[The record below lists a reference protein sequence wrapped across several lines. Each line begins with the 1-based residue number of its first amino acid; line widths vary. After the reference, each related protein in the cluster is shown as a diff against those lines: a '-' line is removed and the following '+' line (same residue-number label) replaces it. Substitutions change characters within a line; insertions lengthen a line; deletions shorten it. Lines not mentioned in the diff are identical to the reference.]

1 MLEESE
7 CSAEQTEN
15 LSFQPVEGIAMPAR
29 KFTEMQAVEALLAC
43 YGNVSA
49 AARAL
54 GVKHSTLFYRLKKSV
69 RLQEARMEAE
79 EQALDIAEDSL
90 IKAVKAGE
98 AWAVCFLLKTKGKR
112 RGYVERQE
120 TNIQLSGEAD
130 FLAAL
135 RGSGRMI
142 QD

>member
-1 MLEESE
+1 
-7 CSAEQTEN
+7 
-15 LSFQPVEGIAMPAR
+15 MPAR

>member
-1 MLEESE
+1 M
-7 CSAEQTEN
+7 A
-15 LSFQPVEGIAMPAR
+15 AR
-29 KFTEMQAVEALLAC
+29 KFTEAQAVQALLAC

-54 GVKHSTLFYRLKKSV
+54 GASHTSLWHRIKRSA
-69 RLQEARMEAE
+69 RLQEARVMAE
-79 EQALDIAEDSL
+79 EQALDLAEDSL
-90 IKAVKAGE
+90 ITAVKAGE

>member
-1 MLEESE
+1 MS
-7 CSAEQTEN
+7 
-15 LSFQPVEGIAMPAR
+15 AR
-29 KFTEMQAVEALLAC
+29 KFTEAQAAAALLAC

-49 AARAL
+49 AARRLDVA
-54 GVKHSTLFYRLKKSV
+54 HPTLWNRIKRSE
-69 RLQEARMEAE
+69 RLQEARVEAT
-79 EQALDIAEDSL
+79 EQALDLAEESL
-90 IKAVKAGE
+90 ITAVKAGE
-98 AWAVCFLLKTKGKR
+98 AWAVCFLLKTRGKR

-120 TNIQLSGEAD
+120 ASVQLSGEAD

>member
-1 MLEESE
+1 M
-7 CSAEQTEN
+7 
-15 LSFQPVEGIAMPAR
+15 VAR
-29 KFTEMQAVEALLAC
+29 KFTESQAEQALLAC

-54 GVKHSTLFYRLKKSV
+54 GASHTSLWHRIKRSA
-69 RLQEARMEAE
+69 RLQEARIEAE

-98 AWAVCFLLKTKGKR
+98 AWAVCFLLKTKGKK
-112 RGYVERQE
+112 RGYMERQE
-120 TNIQLSGEAD
+120 AAVHLSGEAD

-135 RGSGRMI
+135 RGSGRMVEESKPVWEPAAA
-142 QD
+142 